1 MSGVAA
7 QAAGDDD
14 DGSLV
19 LQGHGPFHKPQ
30 VWLAGH
36 SLGGALATI
45 AAFRMSYDPWFS
57 ADIAGVVTYGSPRV
71 GNEVWQNLYHEKLL
85 DKTLRWNN
93 HRDLFAALPAKGQ
106 FCLSSSPLKTVF
118 SFRHVGKA
126 VLLCPSTKQPGLQ
139 EFKFFPKGTE
149 TSCHTGET
157 LLIGT
162 HLLGHYFDGWRRAY
176 AHKNGFE
183 AATLLSGGPHVRSVM
198 CSQCALAVKQY
209 PLPDNKAAR
218 NDGVVSCVD
227 HRSCNDKELFSVVSW
242 AGLFPTSFFR
252 SDAVCDGATALCQ
265 VPSAALTQVQ
275 NRLMEIAP
283 NITAAVG
290 ALASKAFQNNPLTQ
304 FFSGGMAGIN
314 MTSFLAAYSNGS
326 FTGGIG
332 AGQHN
337 SKSHENDVTEEE
349 AVDADSEPVS
359 VKSAALAGVSVSGF
373 SDGELIVEPSM
384 DGDILVVTSADS
396 GSSSSSSTSTSSN
409 SSGGDKAAAAGS
421 NSTAPVGNADKA
433 DSSLQHSVSN
443 SSSSSSFTADSNAV
457 SAAADDDSAGHI
469 SADGEDSEEPA
480 GKPAA
485 SRPKVLDVM
494 GGFVAGF
501 WSHLRSQ
508 QQ

>member
-1 MSGVAA
+1 MPGVAVP
-7 QAAGDDD
+7 AAVA
-14 DGSLV
+14 SCV

-45 AAFRMSYDPWFS
+45 AAFRMAYDPKFP
-57 ADIAGVVTYGSPRV
+57 ADVAGVVTYGSPRV

-106 FCLSSSPLKTVF
+106 FCISSSPLKTVF

-126 VLLCPSTKQPGLQ
+126 VLLCPSTEQPGLQ

-149 TSCHTGET
+149 SSCNTGET

-198 CSQCALAVKQY
+198 CAQCALAVKQY

-227 HRSCNDKELFSVVSW
+227 HKSCNDKELFGIVSW
-242 AGLFPTSFFR
+242 AGMFPTSFFR

-275 NRLMEIAP
+275 NKLLEIAP

-290 ALASKAFQNNPLTQ
+290 ALASKAFQNNPLAQ

-314 MTSFLAAYSNGS
+314 MTSFMAAYSNGN

-337 SKSHENDVTEEE
+337 SKTHDGDVGEEE
-349 AVDADSEPVS
+349 VEDADTEPVS
-359 VKSAALAGVSVSGF
+359 AKTAALAGVY

-384 DGDILVVTSADS
+384 DSDILMVTSADS
-396 GSSSSSSTSTSSN
+396 GSSSGSSSTGTGD
-409 SSGGDKAAAAGS
+409 GGDKAAATGR
-421 NSTAPVGNADKA
+421 NTTAPVSSATKA
-433 DSSLQHSVSN
+433 DSSLQHSASN
-443 SSSSSSFTADSNAV
+443 SSSSSSAAANSDAV
-457 SAAADDDSAGHI
+457 GAAADGDADD
-469 SADGEDSEEPA
+469 EESEEPA